1 MRKAL
6 AGLGVLALAALAAPS
21 ANAAG
26 TVKIGLIMSFSGQ
39 FADTATQ
46 MEDAIKLWVK
56 QHGDTVGGK
65 KIVFVRKDTG
75 GINPAVAKRLCQ
87 EAIVR
92 DKVDILAGFLLTP
105 NALACGDVSKE
116 SKKFMVVMNAATSI
130 ITQKSP
136 YMTRTSSTTPQLNA
150 AFGGWAVQ
158 HGVKT
163 VFTMVSNYGPGLD
176 AQKAFEHGFTKAG
189 GKVVGSTAFPTEN
202 PDFSAFVKRAKDA
215 NTDGIYI
222 WVPGGAQ
229 PGAVGK
235 AIAEQGIDPKK
246 VKVLGQDVL
255 TDDHALASMGAI
267 AEGIYT
273 VWNYNYNLKTAENA
287 TFLADYRKDYN
298 RNPDIFSIGGYDGMD
313 LIYAVLKKAGGKTDG
328 QTLIDAAKGMAWKSP
343 RGPVSIDPATRDI
356 IENVYIFQVQKL
368 ADGKLNNVLVDT
380 IPNVKNPVD

>member
-1 MRKAL
+1 MRKVV

-46 MEDAIKLWVK
+46 MDSAIKQYVK
-56 QHGDTVGGK
+56 EHGDTVAGK
-65 KIVFVRKDTG
+65 KFVFVRKDTG

-116 SKKFMVVMNAATSI
+116 GKKFMVVMNAATSI
-130 ITQKSP
+130 ITKKSP
-136 YMTRTSSTTPQLNA
+136 YMTRTSVTTPQLNG
-150 AFGGWAVQ
+150 AFGTWAAQ

-163 VFTMVSNYGPGLD
+163 VFTMVSNYGPGID
-176 AQKAFEHGFTKAG
+176 AQKAYEKGFTKAG
-189 GKVVGSTAFPTEN
+189 GKVVGSTRFPTEN

-246 VKVLGQDVL
+246 VKVMGQDVL
-255 TDDHALASMGAI
+255 TDDHALASMGAV

-273 VWNYNYNLKTAENA
+273 VWNYNYNLQNPENA
-287 TFLADYRKDYN
+287 KFLADYRKNYN
-298 RNPDIFSIGGYDGMD
+298 RNPDIYSIGGWDGMH
-313 LIYAVLKKAGGKTDG
+313 LIYASLEKTKGKTSG
-328 QTLIDAAKGMAWKSP
+328 EALIGAAKGMAWHSP
-343 RGPVSIDPATRDI
+343 RGPISIDPATRDI
-356 IENVYIFQVQKL
+356 IENVYIFQVKKQ
-368 ADGKLNNVLVDT
+368 ADGKLANTLIDT
-380 IPNVKNPVD
+380 IPNVKNPTD